1 MKNKETDPD
10 LSRIWLLVPNLFL
23 RHFDK
28 AVQGTFPSR
37 SEAIRRGMKLVLE
50 ELRQFNSNEDI
61 SPQICPASPRQTN
74 AAPIPEPNSD
84 LLNKL
89 N

>member
-10 LSRIWLLVPNLFL
+10 LSRIWLLVPDMFL

-50 ELRQFNSNEDI
+50 ELRQFNADEHA
-61 SPQICPASPRQTN
+61 SPQIGPASTRQNEAT
-74 AAPIPEPNSD
+74 IPESTWR
-84 LLNKL
+84 KTEGES
-89 N
+89 

>member
-1 MKNKETDPD
+1 M
-10 LSRIWLLVPNLFL
+10 FL

-50 ELRQFNSNEDI
+50 ELRQFNTNECTSAID
-61 SPQICPASPRQTN
+61 SANPR
-74 AAPIPEPNSD
+74 
-84 LLNKL
+84 K
-89 N
+89 

>member
-10 LSRIWLLVPNLFL
+10 LSRIWLLVPDMFL

-50 ELRQFNSNEDI
+50 ELRQFNTDEYTSSKN
-61 SPQICPASPRQTN
+61 PASPR
-74 AAPIPEPNSD
+74 
-84 LLNKL
+84 K
-89 N
+89 

>member
-28 AVQGTFPSR
+28 AVQSTFPSR

-50 ELRQFNSNEDI
+50 ELRQFNTDEHA
-61 SPQICPASPRQTN
+61 SPQIGPASTRQN
-74 AAPIPEPNSD
+74 AAAIPELNSD

>member
-1 MKNKETDPD
+1 MKKEKTDPD

-50 ELRQFNSNEDI
+50 ELRQFNADEHA
-61 SPQICPASPRQTN
+61 SPQIGPASTRQNEAT
-74 AAPIPEPNSD
+74 IPESTWR
-84 LLNKL
+84 KTEGES
-89 N
+89 